1 VGLPVRGQDFFVI
14 VGRHL
19 FSFSTLLDGEVGSIP
34 VHATAVNLVA
44 GSVGVEIVCQ
54 RTDDLY
60 ARWQIETHAFI
71 TEAYLST
78 STRSAPSRSTH
89 AGISAVGSGPCGLDG
104 RAGAFLR
111 ANVRVVADGVLT
123 LSVLLGAQG
132 ALARLGAA
140 PGRRSPARPLPAR
153 RSDPGQRA
161 HSAWL
166 RGGLP
171 GSAHPDV
178 AGVAARRREPP
189 DLGRRRPPVALG
201 VACGRSARDQA
212 PRR

>member
-1 VGLPVRGQDFFVI
+1 MDIPVGYRAITAFSRANVGLPVRGQDFFVI

-78 STRSAPSRSTH
+78 STRSAPSRSNPTL
-89 AGISAVGSGPCGLDG
+89 GYRSRIWSV
-104 RAGAFLR
+104 RA
-111 ANVRVVADGVLT
+111 
-123 LSVLLGAQG
+123 
-132 ALARLGAA
+132 
-140 PGRRSPARPLPAR
+140 
-153 RSDPGQRA
+153 
-161 HSAWL
+161 
-166 RGGLP
+166 
-171 GSAHPDV
+171 
-178 AGVAARRREPP
+178 
-189 DLGRRRPPVALG
+189 
-201 VACGRSARDQA
+201 
-212 PRR
+212 